1 MYKHTQ
7 IGYVVIVFFA
17 VAAAIIIPSLATSER
32 TLLIIPVVAAIAVLL
47 ALFSTLTVEVTDR
60 ELRFRFGIGLFR
72 RSVPLNDIASWAE
85 TRNSWLYGWGLRLTY
100 RGWLY
105 NVSGVHAVEITLR
118 TGKKFRLGT
127 DEPQELS
134 RALTSAT
141 GRQ

>member
-7 IGYVVIVFFA
+7 IGYVIIVFFA
-17 VAAAIIIPSLATSER
+17 VAAAVMIPVLTTSGR
-32 TLLIIPVVAAIAVLL
+32 VIMVIPVVAAVAVLL
-47 ALFSTLTVEVTDR
+47 ALFSTLTVEVTDKQ
-60 ELRFRFGIGLFR
+60 LRFKFGIGLFR
-72 RSVPLNDIASWAE
+72 KSVPLNEIVSWTE
-85 TRNSWLYGWGLRLTY
+85 TRNSWLYGWGLRVTF

-127 DEPQELS
+127 DEPEELS
-134 RALTSAT
+134 RALASAT